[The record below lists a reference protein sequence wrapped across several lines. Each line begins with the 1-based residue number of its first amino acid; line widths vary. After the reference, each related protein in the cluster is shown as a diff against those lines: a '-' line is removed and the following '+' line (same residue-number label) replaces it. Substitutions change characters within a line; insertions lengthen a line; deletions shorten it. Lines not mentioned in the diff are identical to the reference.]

1 MRHLLKGR
9 TLGRRTE
16 HRLSMYR
23 NLAVQLIK
31 NEQIK
36 TTEAKA
42 KEIKPVVE
50 KLITQGKKGDLH
62 NRRLV
67 TSFARDKFAV
77 TKLFEDLA
85 SRYQERMGGYTRM
98 VRIGYRKGDAAPM
111 VVLELVN

>member
-1 MRHLLKGR
+1 MRHLIKGR

-31 NEQIK
+31 YEQIK

-50 KLITQGKKGDLH
+50 KLITQGK
-62 NRRLV
+62 
-67 TSFARDKFAV
+67 
-77 TKLFEDLA
+77 
-85 SRYQERMGGYTRM
+85 
-98 VRIGYRKGDAAPM
+98 
-111 VVLELVN
+111 

>member
-1 MRHLLKGR
+1 MRHLIKGR
-9 TLGRRTE
+9 TFGRRSE

-67 TSFARDKFAV
+67 TSFARDKSAV
-77 TKLFEDLA
+77 SKLFDDLA
-85 SRYQERMGGYTRM
+85 GRYESRQGGYTRM
-98 VRIGYRKGDAAPM
+98 VRAGYRKGDAAPM
-111 VVLELVN
+111 VVLELVS

>member
-1 MRHLLKGR
+1 MRHLIKGR
-9 TLGRRTE
+9 TLGRRSE
-16 HRLSMYR
+16 HRLSLYR

-42 KEIKPVVE
+42 REIKPMVE

-67 TSFARDKFAV
+67 TSFARDKSAV
-77 TKLFEDLA
+77 SKLFDDLA
-85 SRYQERMGGYTRM
+85 GRYESRQGGYTRM
-98 VRIGYRKGDAAPM
+98 VRAGYRKGDAAPM
-111 VVLELVN
+111 VVLELVS